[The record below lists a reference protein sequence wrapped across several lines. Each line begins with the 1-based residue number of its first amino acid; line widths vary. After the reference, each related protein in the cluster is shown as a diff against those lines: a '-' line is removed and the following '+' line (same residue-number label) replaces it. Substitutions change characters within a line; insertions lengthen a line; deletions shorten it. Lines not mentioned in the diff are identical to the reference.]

1 MHENAI
7 LSSEGSYTTFSFG
20 GHTITF
26 MTSPDIERYLK
37 INEWDNGYIAVQTKY
52 KSRPPEEEYI
62 DLAPIL
68 ESLYMDPEKFLSP
81 IKGVEIR
88 YA

>member
-7 LSSEGSYTTFSFG
+7 LCNEGNYTMFSFG
-20 GHTITF
+20 EHTITF

-37 INEWDNGYIAVQTKY
+37 INEWDNGYIAVQTQY

-62 DLAPIL
+62 DLVPIL
-68 ESLYMDPEKFLSP
+68 ENLYMQPDAFLSP

-88 YA
+88 YD